1 MKILLTGGG
10 TGGHFYPLIAVARS
24 LQKEAEL
31 QSIARVDLYYMS
43 DDPYDADML
52 LLDGIK
58 FIKVPC
64 GKARRYFSF
73 KYLPDTIKTFTG
85 LFMAFSRILLL
96 LPDAIFSKGGY
107 ASFPALFWAR
117 FFRIPV
123 LIHESDT
130 VPGIVNTWSG
140 KWADRI
146 AVAFPETVKYFKGK
160 NVALVGNP
168 VRSQVL
174 GGNVTEAVEYFKL
187 EENLPLLLILGGSQG
202 SERINEAVLTVLL
215 DAVKT
220 YQIIHQTGNKNFGEI
235 QARSRILLEKSEFK
249 SRYHPAPF
257 LTEGESRNAS
267 RMASIVISRA
277 GASAIFEIAA
287 WGLPSILIPL
297 PEAAQDHQ
305 RENAYA
311 YAHSGSCEVL
321 EESNLTPH
329 ILLALI
335 EKILQNPE
343 KNAKMRQS
351 AQAFARLDA
360 ADEIARE
367 LLKLAIH
374 E

>member
-24 LQKEAEL
+24 LLKEAEA
-31 QSIARVDLYYMS
+31 QSIAHVDLYYMS

-58 FIKVPC
+58 FIKIPC

-73 KYLPDTIKTFTG
+73 RYLPDTIKTFTG
-85 LFMAFSRILLL
+85 LFLAFFRILFL
-96 LPDAIFSKGGY
+96 LPDVIFSKGGY

-130 VPGIVNTWSG
+130 VPGMVNAWSG
-140 KWADRI
+140 KWTDRI
-146 AVAFPETVKYFKGK
+146 AVAFPETVKYFEGR

-168 VRSQVL
+168 VRHQVL
-174 GGNVTEAVEYFKL
+174 GGNLAEAIEYFKL
-187 EENLPLLLILGGSQG
+187 EEKLPLLFVIGGSQG
-202 SERINEAVLTVLL
+202 SERLNEAVLAVLL

-235 QARSRILLEKSEFK
+235 QARSKILLEKSEFR
-249 SRYHPAPF
+249 SRYHPFPF
-257 LTEGESRNAS
+257 LTEGELRNAS
-267 RMASIVISRA
+267 KVASIVISRA

-287 WGLPSILIPL
+287 WGIPSILIPL

-311 YAHSGSCEVL
+311 YAHSGSCEIL
-321 EESNLTPH
+321 EETNLTPH
-329 ILLALI
+329 LLLALV

-343 KNAKMRQS
+343 RNAKMRQ
-351 AQAFARLDA
+351 ATQAFARLSA
-360 ADEIARE
+360 SDEIAKE
-367 LLKLAIH
+367 LLKLAMH
-374 E
+374 D